1 MQTNVADVMG
11 QLGQDAFNTA
21 KSLAELNLRTGEKLL
36 QQQLALTEAWLA
48 VGTRNLE
55 LLSKAKGYQELLSGQ
70 AKLAQECN
78 QQLLDG
84 YQSAAKVVT
93 EATQAY
99 GEWVDDGMKAAA
111 ENIKQAAPAK
121 KS

>member
-1 MQTNVADVMG
+1 MQTNVADTMG
-11 QLGQDAFNTA
+11 QLGQDAFSSA
-21 KSLAELNLRTGEKLL
+21 KGLAEINLRTGEKLF

-48 VGTRNLE
+48 IGTRNLE

-70 AKLAQECN
+70 ATLAQECN

-99 GEWVDDGMKAAA
+99 GEWVDDGMKTAA
-111 ENIKQAAPAK
+111 ENVKQAAPAK
-121 KS
+121 K